1 MSQQTETKIDAEDTT
16 NDDDS
21 KCIEFKAELSNLK
34 GCDSITISIEK
45 TTKIDEISQKINKT
59 LKLEKDKA
67 LQYKKSFYMTS
78 IPKSFELKIGT
89 EDIIN
94 FSENIFSIS
103 SQTRFI
109 EYWNDFLDEAII
121 FDREEKTEPVE
132 GEIRCDGKLSV
143 KLLKNK
149 ILQIGDARIEFQR
162 TLRIPDDNKTYPLP
176 PSLGAFE
183 IAKVQDHMNSDGLPD
198 KWKKRKG
205 CIIPMWQ
212 KEAMWINFSCNK
224 PCAVKVGVGKINAV
238 TGKEWKSR
246 NLTMNI
252 DEQNYC
258 AIPKQLWLDGVNCGD
273 GYIRQFVAMPL
284 GKGYTIEHQVKKMV
298 NEKEKQKDKIESDK
312 GDNSNNEVMIPDDI
326 YDADEDE
333 KKEEIFEDVG
343 GIQFEVF
350 PRFDENVHLSVN
362 KNH

>member
-1 MSQQTETKIDAEDTT
+1 MALLETKTDTDYLS
-16 NDDDS
+16 NDNNGES
-21 KCIEFKAELSNLK
+21 ISFRAELSNLK
-34 GCDSITISIEK
+34 GINPINIEFDQNTLTKNMNEKMHEIFKLTTNALKFKNTYNIQQIPVSFPIKISTINN
-45 TTKIDEISQKINKT
+45 ID
-59 LKLEKDKA
+59 
-67 LQYKKSFYMTS
+67 
-78 IPKSFELKIGT
+78 FENN
-89 EDIIN
+89 E
-94 FSENIFSIS
+94 FSIDS
-103 SQTRFI
+103 NTRFI
-109 EYWNDFLDEAII
+109 EYWNDFLDKIKL
-121 FDREEKTEPVE
+121 FDDEKKNPSTQIE
-132 GEIRCDGKLSV
+132 GEIRYDGQLEV
-143 KLLKNK
+143 QLKNNN
-149 ILQIGDARIEFQR
+149 LLRIGAARIQFQR
-162 TLRIPDDNKTYPLP
+162 TLRIPDDNKVYPLP
-176 PSLGAFE
+176 PSLGQFE
-183 IAKVQDHMNSDGLPD
+183 IVRVQNYMNSAGIPNN
-198 KWKKRKG
+198 WKKRKG

>member
-1 MSQQTETKIDAEDTT
+1 MSQQIESKTNEGSETQTISFNAQ
-16 NDDDS
+16 
-21 KCIEFKAELSNLK
+21 LSNLT
-34 GCDSITISIEK
+34 GCPPVHVSFDDKTTPMTQITPTVNEMIKIEDNLLQFKNKFPSNKVPNSFQIKVGTENIIDFTNKKFTISS
-45 TTKIDEISQKINKT
+45 D
-59 LKLEKDKA
+59 
-67 LQYKKSFYMTS
+67 
-78 IPKSFELKIGT
+78 
-89 EDIIN
+89 
-94 FSENIFSIS
+94 
-103 SQTRFI
+103 TRFI
-109 EYWNDFLDEAII
+109 EYWNDFLDESKI
-121 FDREEKTEPVE
+121 FDDEKKTAQIE
-132 GEIRCDGKLSV
+132 GNIRYDGNLSV
-143 KLLKNK
+143 SLKNKNK
-149 ILQIGDARIEFQR
+149 ILHIGDARIEFQR